1 MTTINDISDFAR
13 ILREHPE
20 WRETVR
26 GLVLGEEVSQ
36 LPQKLASFIEA
47 THENFRLVHE
57 RMDRFEAGQ
66 SEMRTEIGG
75 IRTEIGGIRT
85 EIGGIHTEIGGI
97 HTEIGGIH
105 TEIGGIHTEIGSLR
119 TDVNRLTGR
128 VDNGMGLNYEV
139 RVERVFAGIAKQRLG
154 LSRPRILVGG
164 RTGFSAELGDLMED
178 ASDDGRLTSDEYAD
192 VQQIDFVSACRRDSD
207 QTQVYFAAE
216 ISITASDSDIERVV
230 RRSELLAKVTGRNVI
245 PGIVSASVDAERQDL
260 AQQQG
265 VSVLA
270 IAES

>member
-57 RMDRFEAGQ
+57 RMERFETGQ
-66 SEMRTEIGG
+66 NEMRTEIA
-75 IRTEIGGIRT
+75 
-85 EIGGIHTEIGGI
+85 GIHTEIGGI
-97 HTEIGGIH
+97 HTDVDGLRTDV
-105 TEIGGIHTEIGSLR
+105 TELRTDVTELRTDVTELR

-128 VDNGMGLNYEV
+128 VDNGLGLNYEV

-230 RRSELLAKVTGRNVI
+230 RRSELLAKVTGRDVV
-245 PGIVSASVDAERQDL
+245 PGIVSANVDAERQDL

>member
-57 RMDRFEAGQ
+57 RMERFEVGQ
-66 SEMRTEIGG
+66 SEM
-75 IRTEIGGIRT
+75 RT

-97 HTEIGGIH
+97 RTEIGGIH

-128 VDNGMGLNYEV
+128 VDNGLGLNYEV
-139 RVERVFAGIAKQRLG
+139 RVEKVFAGIAKQRLG

-230 RRSELLAKVTGRNVI
+230 RRSELLAKVTGRDVI
-245 PGIVSASVDAERQDL
+245 PGIVSASVDSERQDL

>member
-57 RMDRFEAGQ
+57 RMERFETGQ
-66 SEMRTEIGG
+66 NEMRTEIA
-75 IRTEIGGIRT
+75 
-85 EIGGIHTEIGGI
+85 GIHTEIGGI
-97 HTEIGGIH
+97 HTDVDGLRTDV
-105 TEIGGIHTEIGSLR
+105 TELR

-128 VDNGMGLNYEV
+128 VDNGLGLNYEV
-139 RVERVFAGIAKQRLG
+139 RVEKVFAGIAKQRLG

-230 RRSELLAKVTGRNVI
+230 RRSELLAKVTGRDVI

>member
-57 RMDRFEAGQ
+57 RMERFEVGQ

-75 IRTEIGGIRT
+75 IRTEIDGIRT

-128 VDNGMGLNYEV
+128 GDNGMGLNYEV

-154 LSRPRILVGG
+154 FVTTSHPGRWANRI
-164 RTGFSAELGDLMED
+164 
-178 ASDDGRLTSDEYAD
+178 
-192 VQQIDFVSACRRDSD
+192 
-207 QTQVYFAAE
+207 
-216 ISITASDSDIERVV
+216 
-230 RRSELLAKVTGRNVI
+230 
-245 PGIVSASVDAERQDL
+245 
-260 AQQQG
+260 
-265 VSVLA
+265 
-270 IAES
+270 

>member
-57 RMDRFEAGQ
+57 RMERFETGQ
-66 SEMRTEIGG
+66 NEMRTEIA
-75 IRTEIGGIRT
+75 
-85 EIGGIHTEIGGI
+85 GIHTEIGGI
-97 HTEIGGIH
+97 HTDVDGLRTDVGG
-105 TEIGGIHTEIGSLR
+105 LR

-128 VDNGMGLNYEV
+128 VDNAVGSNYES
-139 RVERVFAGIAKQRLG
+139 RVEKVFLGIAKQRLG
-154 LSRPRILVGG
+154 LSRARVLAGG
-164 RTGFSAELGDLMED
+164 RTGFSAELGDLLED
-178 ASDDGRLTSDEYAD
+178 ATDQGRITVDEFVD
-192 VQQIDFVSACRRDSD
+192 LNQIDFVSACRRDSD

-230 RRSELLAKVTGRNVI
+230 RRSELLAKVTGRDVV
-245 PGIVSASVDAERQDL
+245 PGIVSANVDAERQDL

>member
-57 RMDRFEAGQ
+57 RMERFETGQ
-66 SEMRTEIGG
+66 NEMRTEIA
-75 IRTEIGGIRT
+75 
-85 EIGGIHTEIGGI
+85 GIHTEIGGI
-97 HTEIGGIH
+97 HTEIAGIHTEIDGIH
-105 TEIGGIHTEIGSLR
+105 TEIGGIHTDVDGLR

-128 VDNGMGLNYEV
+128 VDNGLGLNYEV

-164 RTGFSAELGDLMED
+164 RTGFSAELSDLMED

-207 QTQVYFAAE
+207 QAQVYFAAE

-230 RRSELLAKVTGRNVI
+230 RRSELLAKVTGRDVV
-245 PGIVSASVDAERQDL
+245 PGIVSANVDAERQDL
-260 AQQQG
+260 AQKQG
-265 VSVLA
+265 VSILA
-270 IAES
+270 IAEA

>member
-57 RMDRFEAGQ
+57 RMERFETGQ
-66 SEMRTEIGG
+66 NEMRTEIAG
-75 IRTEIGGIRT
+75 IHTEIA
-85 EIGGIHTEIGGI
+85 GIHTEIGGI
-97 HTEIGGIH
+97 HTDVDGLRTDI
-105 TEIGGIHTEIGSLR
+105 TELR

-128 VDNGMGLNYEV
+128 VDNGLGLNYEV
-139 RVERVFAGIAKQRLG
+139 RVERVLAGIAKQRLG
-154 LSRPRILVGG
+154 LSRTRVLAGG
-164 RTGFSAELGDLMED
+164 RTGFSAELGDLLED
-178 ASDDGRLTSDEYAD
+178 ASDQGLITLDEFGD
-192 VQQIDFVSACRRDSD
+192 LSQIDLVCECRRDSD

-230 RRSELLAKVTGRNVI
+230 RRSELLAKVTGRDVI

>member
-57 RMDRFEAGQ
+57 RMERFETGQ
-66 SEMRTEIGG
+66 NEMRTEIAG
-75 IRTEIGGIRT
+75 IHTEIA
-85 EIGGIHTEIGGI
+85 GIHTEIGGI
-97 HTEIGGIH
+97 HTDVDGLRTDVDGLRTDV
-105 TEIGGIHTEIGSLR
+105 TELR

-128 VDNGMGLNYEV
+128 VDNGLGLNYEV
-139 RVERVFAGIAKQRLG
+139 RVEKVFAGIAKQRLG

-164 RTGFSAELGDLMED
+164 RTGFSAELSDLMED

-230 RRSELLAKVTGRNVI
+230 RRSELLAKVTGRDVI